1 MANGMRPTCICQTK
15 VFLWVR
21 GVSVSDL
28 QNIHKSQALSLLI
41 SGQAWATL
49 RLILYFSAAI
59 LLIAFLMFIP
69 AVAQLDGVVSDH
81 WWSDCLDIPQP
92 TCVHIPHC
100 HSGRCQLDAPWLVVC
115 RLEGTTNFRTIP
127 KLITNHRR
135 VYVYSRCPCRH

>member
-49 RLILYFSAAI
+49 RLILYFSAVI

-81 WWSDCLDIPQP
+81 WWSDCLDIPHP
-92 TCVHIPHC
+92 TAHIATLRNSPTLVQLCVYIIPGLFC
-100 HSGRCQLDAPWLVVC
+100 CIFGNPL
-115 RLEGTTNFRTIP
+115 
-127 KLITNHRR
+127 KLCDI
-135 VYVYSRCPCRH
+135 

>member
-41 SGQAWATL
+41 NGQAWATL

-59 LLIAFLMFIP
+59 LLIASLMFIP

-81 WWSDCLDIPQP
+81 WSDCLDIPHP
-92 TCVHIPHC
+92 TAHIAI
-100 HSGRCQLDAPWLVVC
+100 QEDASW
-115 RLEGTTNFRTIP
+115 T
-127 KLITNHRR
+127 
-135 VYVYSRCPCRH
+135 RHGW